1 MQTQRLGR
9 ASWGRGLALLAVA
22 CVVAAG
28 CAGAPQRSDPHS
40 VCFGDPERLSDALYR
55 AINTAR
61 VASDRAPIEYRVD
74 VAPGSEQADPRTASA
89 PPGVLPPRPARN
101 QLTVTYRPSGT
112 VSSDPDC
119 SALADAI
126 LSAMLQDTAHAANV
140 LAPQVQA
147 VEVVVQELPATDG
160 ERSFTVELLF
170 DWH

>member
-9 ASWGRGLALLAVA
+9 ASGGRRLALLAVA

-89 PPGVLPPRPARN
+89 PPGVLPARN
-101 QLTVTYRPSGT
+101 QLTVTYQPSGT
-112 VSSDPDC
+112 VPSDPDC

-147 VEVVVQELPATDG
+147 VEVMVQELPATDG
-160 ERSFTVELLF
+160 ERSFAVELLF